1 MVLLPAR
8 SVPLV
13 KEFAMTSL
21 RLRMM
26 EDMQVRNLSRH
37 TQDSYLLQVSQFA
50 RHFAKSPALLG
61 PGDIHAYQVYLTN
74 EKKLAPRSVHVT
86 VAALRF
92 LYRVTLGLDWDFDRI
107 IPCPKAPKTLAV
119 ILSPEEVLHFL
130 GCIESFKHQAILT
143 TCYAAGLRISEATR
157 LKPEAID
164 RQRMVLRVEQVHAET
179 GAALVPSP
187 LTSFPGFPM
196 AYGTPAATGPA
207 RTIQFLK
214 SSTMPNEF
222 LLATGTNSHFLLPRP
237 TVEPCAGHIWTEC
250 HAVQENQRNA
260 AIVARSFEPASFFTT
275 VEPHHCAHR
284 TVHNRRET
292 RCHIAPFEEFLCCR
306 ACVFQAV
313 CWTADELARLPCG
326 FSASNGAAQIA
337 ATALPVAIPAN

>member
-1 MVLLPAR
+1 MVLLSAR

-26 EDMQVRNLSRH
+26 EDMEVRNLARH
-37 TQDSYLLQVSQFA
+37 TQDSYVLQVSQFA

-61 PGDIHAYQVYLTN
+61 PEDIHAYQVYLMN
-74 EKKLAPRSVHVT
+74 EKKLAPRSVQVT

-164 RQRMVLRVEQVHAET
+164 RQRMVLRVEQGKGQKDRYVMLSARLLEVLTNYWRAVRPTGIWMIPGAVVGEPRSTHAEDD
-179 GAALVPSP
+179 A
-187 LTSFPGFPM
+187 
-196 AYGTPAATGPA
+196 
-207 RTIQFLK
+207 
-214 SSTMPNEF
+214 
-222 LLATGTNSHFLLPRP
+222 
-237 TVEPCAGHIWTEC
+237 
-250 HAVQENQRNA
+250 
-260 AIVARSFEPASFFTT
+260 
-275 VEPHHCAHR
+275 
-284 TVHNRRET
+284 
-292 RCHIAPFEEFLCCR
+292 
-306 ACVFQAV
+306 
-313 CWTADELARLPCG
+313 
-326 FSASNGAAQIA
+326 FSWM
-337 ATALPVAIPAN
+337 

>member
-1 MVLLPAR
+1 
-8 SVPLV
+8 
-13 KEFAMTSL
+13 MTSL

-61 PGDIHAYQVYLTN
+61 PEDIHAYQVYLTN
-74 EKKLAPRSVHVT
+74 EKKLAPRSVQVT

-164 RQRMVLRVEQVHAET
+164 RQRMVLRVEQGKGQKDRYVMLSARLLEVLTDYWRAVRPT
-179 GAALVPSP
+179 GAWMFPGAVAGEPISTNAVRCHLPPGTSAVET
-187 LTSFPGFPM
+187 LQAGNTSFP
-196 AYGTPAATGPA
+196 AARICGAPA
-207 RTIQFLK
+207 R
-214 SSTMPNEF
+214 SWNRSPHHP
-222 LLATGTNSHFLLPRP
+222 APARP
-237 TVEPCAGHIWTEC
+237 SQPV
-250 HAVQENQRNA
+250 ND
-260 AIVARSFEPASFFTT
+260 RSISADRHQQGLRGDEPA
-275 VEPHHCAHR
+275 
-284 TVHNRRET
+284 
-292 RCHIAPFEEFLCCR
+292 
-306 ACVFQAV
+306 
-313 CWTADELARLPCG
+313 
-326 FSASNGAAQIA
+326 
-337 ATALPVAIPAN
+337 